1 MAIRLFAEGQYGVL
15 GFAQDAM
22 RNRLGRF
29 TLGKPSRRRSGLFF
43 LSPLSA
49 ADGGCRQFQDRE
61 VTRLGPWISYV
72 TMNNNVVYKVKAP
85 MHRGERSFYPP
96 GDQPVLIVDKKLFYQ
111 LN

>member
-29 TLGKPSRRRSGLFF
+29 TLGNLQGGGGSALFF

-72 TMNNNVVYKVKAP
+72 TMDNNVVYKVKAP
-85 MHRGERSFYPP
+85 MHRGER
-96 GDQPVLIVDKKLFYQ
+96 
-111 LN
+111 